1 MIAERKISIVAIH
14 GNGRGGLR
22 SENAKPL
29 FPTNINFLAPSLQ
42 GFNCKD
48 IPQSN
53 YSMKQYADWM
63 ANYHKDVE
71 TPRIF
76 MGHGLAGT
84 QIEPG
89 GSFSLKPSV

>member
-1 MIAERKISIVAIH
+1 MIAEQKITIVAIH
-14 GNGRGGLR
+14 ENGGGGFR
-22 SENAKPL
+22 FKIAKPL
-29 FPTNINFLAPSLQ
+29 FPTNINFLEPSLQ
-42 GFNCKD
+42 GFNCTD

-53 YSMKQYADWM
+53 YSIKQYAGWM
-63 ANYHKDVE
+63 ANYLKDIE
-71 TPRIF
+71 TPRIL